1 MTSRNLLHRRNISD
15 CMDGPNPAEDELA
28 EQTQQLFDVID
39 VNKDGWVTKDE
50 FVIGLLNAPHLDINN
65 AEATR
70 LFDSVDFNKSGY
82 VNEAQFL
89 NVSNYT

>member
-1 MTSRNLLHRRNISD
+1 
-15 CMDGPNPAEDELA
+15 MDGPNPVEDELA

-50 FVIGLLNAPHLDINN
+50 FVIGLSNVPHLDINN
-65 AEATR
+65 VEATR